1 MKKILKESSAFLL
14 LCKSL
19 KIFTKLCVCFG
30 CQISQALEIRM
41 HFFTNLNL
49 NTEIFISLE
58 WSSLYI
64 FLEGSKNTEKR
75 SVVDAAAVFVAV
87 RGDLIL

>member
-19 KIFTKLCVCFG
+19 KILQNFACVFG

-49 NTEIFISLE
+49 NIEIFIS
-58 WSSLYI
+58 

-75 SVVDAAAVFVAV
+75 RVVDAAAVFVAV
-87 RGDLIL
+87 RGDFIL

>member
-1 MKKILKESSAFLL
+1 
-14 LCKSL
+14 
-19 KIFTKLCVCFG
+19 
-30 CQISQALEIRM
+30 M

-49 NTEIFISLE
+49 NIEIFISLE

-75 SVVDAAAVFVAV
+75 RVVDAAAVFAAV
-87 RGDLIL
+87 RGNFILWIIYVAWQKYQMSTFLYLKINKINRKRNEISHKVVKVF